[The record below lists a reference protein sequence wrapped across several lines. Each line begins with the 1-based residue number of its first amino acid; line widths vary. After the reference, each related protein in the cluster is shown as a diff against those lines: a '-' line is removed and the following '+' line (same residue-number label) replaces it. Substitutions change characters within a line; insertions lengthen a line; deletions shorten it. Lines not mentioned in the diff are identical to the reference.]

1 MFVDDMLGCC
11 AEEEEV
17 DANLVCVKL
26 VVEDLLGEGAL
37 SDRKTK
43 KGRRLDMIGYTLD
56 LDTQR
61 LSIAEKNVLRAIYG
75 FFLVGER
82 GGGMISVTALE
93 RLASWGSRYGTVCIV
108 MRPFTGILYAAHAGK
123 HKNAQVVLTDDLWRI
138 CRLFQALL
146 VLTVFDEDHFSRP
159 FSAFAVRSL

>member
-11 AEEEEV
+11 AEEEV

-43 KGRRLDMIGYTLD
+43 KGRRLDMIVYTLD

-61 LSIAEKNVLRAIYG
+61 YQLPRRM
-75 FFLVGER
+75 F
-82 GGGMISVTALE
+82 
-93 RLASWGSRYGTVCIV
+93 
-108 MRPFTGILYAAHAGK
+108 
-123 HKNAQVVLTDDLWRI
+123 
-138 CRLFQALL
+138 
-146 VLTVFDEDHFSRP
+146 
-159 FSAFAVRSL
+159 